1 MSYYTD
7 LKLLTL
13 ELQVNTLVN
22 KLNRL
27 TIKNKEDTVNNIIN
41 EYIPRIVELNIKMDK
56 VMDIYKRFNDIDN
69 KSVQDE
75 KNVIISLYEVM
86 LQIGDSCHELSHK
99 LADEINDN
107 NCEGV
112 NRLVNGLIKMLER
125 LYIRT
130 RYNNIIEIL
139 K

>member
-27 TIKNKEDTVNNIIN
+27 TIKNKEDTVNNLIT

-69 KSVQDE
+69 KSAQDE

-99 LADEINDN
+99 LVDEINDN
-107 NCEGV
+107 NCEGI

-130 RYNNIIEIL
+130 RYSNIIDIL

>member
-69 KSVQDE
+69 KSAQDE

-99 LADEINDN
+99 LADEINEN